1 MCDQQRLRPACA
13 NAQSDQSL
21 CKLLDYSMSV
31 KLLVNNIWSF
41 HALKESAKA
50 RLSLQLSTCH
60 TVGNHVS
67 RLISNYRQGPKYIP
81 NGQKSHNFVQFKGT
95 SMYFQVCKKLY
106 CATVEPTESDSDVI
120 CCLQLQSESLPCI
133 LHLSLRELIDHLCI
147 NPNAQ
152 VIYRL

>member
-13 NAQSDQSL
+13 YAQSDQSL
-21 CKLLDYSMSV
+21 CKSLEYSLS

-60 TVGNHVS
+60 TVENHVS
-67 RLISNYRQGPKYIP
+67 RLTGTKTYSTLSENLID
-81 NGQKSHNFVQFKGT
+81 FDVFKGT

-120 CCLQLQSESLPCI
+120 CCLQLQSES
-133 LHLSLRELIDHLCI
+133 
-147 NPNAQ
+147 
-152 VIYRL
+152 